1 MSDWVKLFV
10 AALALMTLP
19 FVSLPGA
26 ALADEYDD
34 LEAELDAIE
43 AEEDLEDE
51 LDEIEEDFEDE
62 MDEIEEDFED
72 EMDEIEDEMDDL

>member
-19 FVSLPGA
+19 FVGLSGTA
-26 ALADEYDD
+26 MADEIDD
-34 LEAELDAIE
+34 LEAELDEIE
-43 AEEDLEDE
+43 AEEDLEDELDEIEEDLEDE

-62 MDEIEEDFED
+62 MDEIE
-72 EMDEIEDEMDDL
+72 DEMDDY

>member
-19 FVSLPGA
+19 FVGLSGKA
-26 ALADEYDD
+26 MADGHEE

-72 EMDEIEDEMDDL
+72 EMDEIEDEMDDY